1 MAGQG
6 PDQGEA
12 LTFIDGEWHTGNPPI
27 MGATTHAA
35 WLGSVVFDGARAFE
49 GTAPDL
55 DLHCQRVI
63 DSAIGM
69 GLGPKLTAE
78 EIEGIALDGVKR
90 FPEGQALYIRPMFF
104 AESGSR
110 ILQPDPDSTRFVLTL
125 FDSPL
130 PPPSGFSACLSET
143 TRRPTPESAL
153 THIKASCL
161 YPIGA
166 RAVAEAGQ
174 RGYDNAVVRDGLGN
188 IAEFA
193 TANIFMVKDGV
204 AKTPPPNGT
213 FLNGV
218 TRRRVIQ
225 LLTDDGAPLSE
236 EVLTQE
242 DLLDADEIFSTGN
255 YGKVTPVIR
264 YEDRDLQPG
273 PVFRRAR
280 ELYWDFAHSA

>member
-1 MAGQG
+1 MAGHG
-6 PDQGEA
+6 PDKGQA
-12 LTFIDGEWHTGNPPI
+12 LTFIDGEWHEGNPPI

-35 WLGSVVFDGARAFE
+35 WLGSVVFDGARAFD

-55 DLHCQRVI
+55 DLHCQRVV
-63 DSAIGM
+63 DSALGM
-69 GLGPKLTAE
+69 GLGPTLTAE
-78 EIEGIALDGVKR
+78 EIEGVAMDGVKR
-90 FPEGQALYIRPMFF
+90 FPAGTPLYIRPMFF
-104 AESGSR
+104 AESGLR
-110 ILQPDPDSTRFVLTL
+110 ILQPDPESTRFVLTL
-125 FDSPL
+125 FASPL
-130 PPPSGFSACLSET
+130 PPPSGFSACLSQT

-166 RAVAEAGQ
+166 RAVAEAGE

-188 IAEFA
+188 IAELA

-204 AKTPPPNGT
+204 TKTPPPNGT

-218 TRRRVIQ
+218 TRRRVLR
-225 LLTDDGAPLSE
+225 LLRDDGADLTE
-236 EVLTQE
+236 ETLTPV
-242 DLLDADEIFSTGN
+242 DLRDADEIFSTGN

>member
-1 MAGQG
+1 MAGHG
-6 PDQGEA
+6 PDEGQA
-12 LTFIDGEWHTGNPPI
+12 VTYIDGEWHGGNPPI

-49 GTAPDL
+49 GTTPDL

-63 DSAIGM
+63 DSARGM
-69 GLGPKLTAE
+69 GLGPQLTAA
-78 EIEGIALDGVKR
+78 EIEGIARDGVKR
-90 FPEGQALYIRPMFF
+90 FPEGTPLYIRPMFF
-104 AESGSR
+104 AESGLR
-110 ILQPDPDSTRFVLTL
+110 ILQPDPESTRFILTL
-125 FDSPL
+125 FDAPL
-130 PPPSGFSACLSET
+130 PPSSGFSACLSRA

-166 RAVAEAGQ
+166 RAVAEAGE

-193 TANIFMVKDGV
+193 TANLFMVNDGV

-218 TRRRVIQ
+218 TRRRILQ
-225 LLTDDGAPLSE
+225 LLRDDGANVVE
-236 EVLTQE
+236 ETVTPE
-242 DLLDADEIFSTGN
+242 DLVSADEIFSTGN

-264 YEDRDLQPG
+264 YEGRDLQPG
-273 PVFRRAR
+273 PIFRRAR
-280 ELYWDFAHSA
+280 ELYWDFAHST

>member
-1 MAGQG
+1 MAGHG
-6 PDQGEA
+6 PDKGQA
-12 LTFIDGEWHTGNPPI
+12 LTYIDGSWHEGNPPI

-49 GTAPDL
+49 GTTPDL

-63 DSAIGM
+63 DSALGM
-69 GLGPKLTAE
+69 GLGPQLTAQ

-90 FPEGQALYIRPMFF
+90 FPVGTPLYIRPMFF
-104 AESGSR
+104 AESGLR

-125 FDSPL
+125 FDAPL
-130 PPPSGFSACLSET
+130 PPASGFSACLSRI
-143 TRRPTPESAL
+143 TRRPTPESGL

-161 YPIGA
+161 YPNGA
-166 RAVAEAGQ
+166 RAVAEAGE
-174 RGYDNAVVRDGLGN
+174 RGYENAVVRDGLGN

-204 AKTPPPNGT
+204 TRTPPPNGT
-213 FLNGV
+213 FLDGV
-218 TRRRVIQ
+218 TRRRVLQ
-225 LLTDDGAPLSE
+225 LLKDDGADVVEQTTTP
-236 EVLTQE
+236 E
-242 DLLDADEIFSTGN
+242 DLLGADEIFSTGN

-280 ELYWDFAHSA
+280 ELYWDFAHST

>member
-1 MAGQG
+1 MAGHG
-6 PDQGEA
+6 PDSGQA
-12 LTFIDGEWHTGNPPI
+12 LTYVDGEWHAGNTPI

-49 GTAPDL
+49 GRAPDL
-55 DLHCQRVI
+55 DLHCERVV
-63 DSAIGM
+63 DSATGM
-69 GLGPKLTAE
+69 GLAPTLTAE
-78 EIEGIALDGVKR
+78 QIEEVALDGVKR
-90 FPEGQALYIRPMFF
+90 FPDDIPLYIRPMFF
-104 AESGSR
+104 AESGLR

-125 FDSPL
+125 FEAPL
-130 PPPSGFSACLSET
+130 PPPSGFSACLSHK

-166 RAVAEAGQ
+166 RAVAEAGE

-204 AKTPPPNGT
+204 TKTPPPNGT

-218 TRRRVIQ
+218 TRRRVLS
-225 LLTDDGAPLSE
+225 LLRQDGADVAE
-236 EVLTQE
+236 ETVTPEELH
-242 DLLDADEIFSTGN
+242 DADEIFSTGN
-255 YGKVTPVIR
+255 YGKVTPVVR

-280 ELYWDFAHSA
+280 ELYWDFTHSA

>member
-1 MAGQG
+1 MAGHG
-6 PDQGEA
+6 PDKGQA
-12 LTFIDGEWHTGNPPI
+12 LTFIDGDWHKGNPPI

-35 WLGSVVFDGARAFE
+35 WLGSVVFDGARAFD
-49 GTAPDL
+49 GTTPDL
-55 DLHCQRVI
+55 DMHCQRVV
-63 DSAIGM
+63 DSALGM
-69 GLGPKLTAE
+69 GLRPTLTAE
-78 EIEGIALDGVKR
+78 EIEGVALDGIKR
-90 FPEGQALYIRPMFF
+90 FPAGAALYIRPMFF
-104 AESGSR
+104 AESGLR

-130 PPPSGFSACLSET
+130 PPPSGFSACLSQT

-166 RAVAEAGQ
+166 RAVAEAGE

-204 AKTPPPNGT
+204 TKTPPPNGT

-218 TRRRVIQ
+218 TRRRVIS
-225 LLTDDGAPLSE
+225 LLKDDGADLVE
-236 EVLTQE
+236 ETLTPD
-242 DLLDADEIFSTGN
+242 DLRDADEIFSTGN